1 MSKNELT
8 AEVVKQ
14 IVEEVVQREVGTLRN
29 EIKTLEKNTISGF
42 EQVIKT
48 IDSHM
53 SETDTK
59 FISDRKR
66 IERLE
71 KIVLY

>member
-1 MSKNELT
+1 MANIELT
-8 AEVVKQ
+8 AGVVRE
-14 IVEEVVQREVGTLRN
+14 IVEEVVQREVGALKN
-29 EIKTLEKNTISGF
+29 EIKTLEINTMNGF

-53 SETDTK
+53 SETNTK